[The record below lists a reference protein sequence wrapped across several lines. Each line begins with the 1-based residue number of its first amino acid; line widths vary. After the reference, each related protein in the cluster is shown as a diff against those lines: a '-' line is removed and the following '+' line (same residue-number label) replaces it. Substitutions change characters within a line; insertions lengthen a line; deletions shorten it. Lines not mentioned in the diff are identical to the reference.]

1 MALIREWSKHG
12 NTKGLLLPF
21 EGLQQSLY
29 LVDLINEKGVSPVF
43 QAENSLIA
51 RVSRHVI

>member
-21 EGLQQSLY
+21 EGLQQSLNWAN
-29 LVDLINEKGVSPVF
+29 LIDEKKDSPVF
-43 QAENSLIA
+43 RQKTA
-51 RVSRHVI
+51 